1 MKDHGQVVAELTADI
16 RAARPA
22 MTRVAAGVRELLETG
37 AWQEFTGPGGE
48 LVEHGELVEF
58 VTADPP
64 RGLGITPGLMRALV
78 AEDLD
83 TAARLDQAL
92 LAAPAVTS
100 AVTSAPPAE
109 AQEAQEETPAR
120 ETPALRR
127 LREDAPALHS
137 RVVAGEMST
146 NAAMVQAGFRPK
158 TISVPVSRPETAA
171 RALRNNMPRQDL
183 VELVNLLSAEL

>member
-48 LVEHGELVEF
+48 LVEHGDLMEF

-92 LAAPAVTS
+92 LAAPAPPP
-100 AVTSAPPAE
+100 APPE
-109 AQEAQEETPAR
+109 EQEEEPPAR

-171 RALRNNMPRQDL
+171 RALRNNMPREDL